1 MDAEAAARNTHPRP
15 RPTQLH
21 DGDEMMDTLDSKG
34 AAELLHVSEAL
45 VQSLARRGEIP
56 GLQLGGHWLFIRQDL
71 LDTIRQRAADEQ
83 RRRREETM
91 AVSQLPKP
99 NRSRGRPR
107 KILIGEES
115 GQNSG
120 FTLQAT
126 DDAA

>member
-1 MDAEAAARNTHPRP
+1 
-15 RPTQLH
+15 
-21 DGDEMMDTLDSKG
+21 MMDTLDSKG

-107 KILIGEES
+107 KILISEES